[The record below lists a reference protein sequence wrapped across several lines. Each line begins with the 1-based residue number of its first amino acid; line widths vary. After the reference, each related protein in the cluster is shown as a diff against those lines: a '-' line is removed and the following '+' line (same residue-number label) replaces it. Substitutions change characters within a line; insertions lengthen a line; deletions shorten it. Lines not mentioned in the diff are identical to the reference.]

1 MKPKRFTRPCKRC
14 NETFTPTGRE
24 NWICEK
30 CNKMNQRRKTN
41 NKTNNKTNDKLK
53 EKQYFK
59 QKILLDAIRD
69 DVTLKRWKVLS
80 KAYKLGKS
88 IWGNKFTVVR
98 LAEDM
103 GTPYSTVQRCLSLN
117 KANKRTWALIKAK
130 KISVFRVALIL
141 QTKCITYQDKII
153 DLVIEDNL
161 STYQI
166 KTLKID
172 QIEDVNVERHRLAIE
187 NGYSRE
193 RSAYYSFNNW
203 IDRGKIFLL
212 MDIDKLP
219 KDKVPVIKEELEKL
233 NKGIKLYLGK
243 D

>member
-1 MKPKRFTRPCKRC
+1 MKPKRFSRPCKRC
-14 NETFTPTGRE
+14 NETFTPTSRE
-24 NWICEK
+24 SWICEK

-166 KTLKID
+166 KTLQID
-172 QIEDVNVERHRLAIE
+172 KLKDIKMERQRLACE
-187 NGYSRE
+187 NGFSRKD
-193 RSAYYSFNNW
+193 SAYRSLKIW
-203 IDRGKIFLL
+203 IDKGKLLLL
-212 MDIDKLP
+212 MDKSHLP
-219 KDKVPVIKEELEKL
+219 SDRIEELQLQLKTL
-233 NKGIKLYLGK
+233 NNMISRYII
-243 D
+243 